1 VPTPDIDSGPGLPV
15 FVYGSL
21 LDPEVLARRSGRR
34 GLMRRAVP
42 AVLPGWRRVALRGTP
57 FPTLVRARRHRVH
70 GLLLRLTGAP
80 LRRLAA
86 YEGSAYRL
94 RRLSVLT
101 IRGRRRALAWV
112 TSSALAGPAATMC
125 ACSQS

>member
-1 VPTPDIDSGPGLPV
+1 MPTPGTDPERGLPV

-21 LDPEVLARRSGRR
+21 LDPDVLARQSGRR

-70 GLLLRLTGAP
+70 GLLLRLIGAP
-80 LRRLAA
+80 KRRLQA
-86 YEGSAYRL
+86 YEGKAYRL
-94 RRLSVLT
+94 RPIRVLT
-101 IRGRRRALAWV
+101 ARGPRGALAWIACA
-112 TSSALAGPAATMC
+112 ALAGPAPCRYAG
-125 ACSQS
+125 AQS